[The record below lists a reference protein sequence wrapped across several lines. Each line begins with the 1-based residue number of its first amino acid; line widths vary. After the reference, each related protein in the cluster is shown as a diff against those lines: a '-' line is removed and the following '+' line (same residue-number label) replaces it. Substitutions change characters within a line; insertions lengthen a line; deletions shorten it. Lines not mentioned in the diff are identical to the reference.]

1 MIFYLHDIYTLL
13 LFGCIVCISI
23 FFIDDVK
30 RIFLLFEHPFNQK
43 YLLSYHRFDSIF
55 FNGLV
60 LFVYSTISSFI
71 FSSFLI
77 KGDYNVE
84 ISDFILI
91 MFGLLIIYVIK
102 KFINIFIGFL
112 FGFKKTEIDYLQHVI
127 NSNLLFSAI
136 IFFPIIFSLSYI
148 NDGLLIHLY
157 GYKIGL
163 VFISQHLFLKLIML
177 NRLNL
182 LNTNSILYIILY
194 LCAVEIAPY
203 LVLFKLCSSY

>member
-13 LFGCIVCISI
+13 LFGCIICISLI
-23 FFIDDVK
+23 CINDVK
-30 RIFLLFEHPFNQK
+30 RIFLLLDHPFNQK
-43 YLLSYHRFDSIF
+43 YLLSYHRVDSIF
-55 FNGLV
+55 FHFLV
-60 LFVYSTISSFI
+60 LFVYSTISSFV

-77 KGDYNVE
+77 KGYSNIE

-91 MFGLLIIYVIK
+91 MFGLLIIYFAK
-102 KFINIFIGFL
+102 RFINIFIGSL
-112 FGFKKTEIDYLQHVI
+112 FDFKTTEIDYFQHII

-136 IFFPIIFSLSYI
+136 VFFPVIFSISYI
-148 NDGLLIHLY
+148 NDGLLIYPH

-163 VFISQHLFLKLIML
+163 VFIIQYLFLKLIML

-194 LCAVEIAPY
+194 LCALEIAPY